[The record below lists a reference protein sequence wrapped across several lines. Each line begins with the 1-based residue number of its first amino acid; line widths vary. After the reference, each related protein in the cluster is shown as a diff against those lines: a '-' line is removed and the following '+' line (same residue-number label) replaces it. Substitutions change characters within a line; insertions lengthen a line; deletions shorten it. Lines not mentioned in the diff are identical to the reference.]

1 MCGAFAIR
9 LPSPSK
15 IAHEKSSR
23 SLMFTEYAVFCSRSP
38 ICSAIDMNRLLKIS
52 SRTGSASVP
61 SERRVGSG
69 VVRVSTRL
77 PCAVI
82 CARQP
87 GRRRSCRSAP
97 RRSPG
102 RRSRRRPAACRARR
116 APRRAIG
123 RRNGSAPRNER
134 AARQRRRCPRGA
146 ARAGD
151 LHRRVGA
158 ADRLDRRGFGDE
170 RRAGHQERV
179 ALPVGGLERVL
190 HLGDAAGRHVERRIG
205 ALVAQVH
212 APLGR
217 DPLRRHALF
226 EQRADGLVGQ
236 PVERGIQRRQ

>member
-82 CARQP
+82 RARQP
-87 GRRRSCRSAP
+87 GSTTVVPFCSATIAGPSIVSPASSVSRTYSAASCHWPPEWNRTALWACGAAP
-97 RRSPG
+97 S
-102 RRSRRRPAACRARR
+102 S
-116 APRRAIG
+116 
-123 RRNGSAPRNER
+123 
-134 AARQRRRCPRGA
+134 RGA
-146 ARAGD
+146 S
-151 LHRRVGA
+151 GA
-158 ADRLDRRGFGDE
+158 ISTGASE
-170 RRAGHQERV
+170 RPIASTEASSATSGV
-179 ALPVGGLERVL
+179 P
-190 HLGDAAGRHVERRIG
+190 
-205 ALVAQVH
+205 
-212 APLGR
+212 
-217 DPLRRHALF
+217 
-226 EQRADGLVGQ
+226 
-236 PVERGIQRRQ
+236 GIRNA